1 MVTLPSLSKM
11 YRALLEKG
19 SSFKGIFYI
28 GVRTT
33 GIFCQPTCP
42 AKKPKPENV
51 EYFTSPGAALYA
63 GFRPCLRCY
72 PMGGGQ
78 HPPALVGKLIRAVEK
93 KPGERLLKQ
102 ELLSHLQIDL
112 IKARRQ
118 FRAYTG
124 MTLPAYHR
132 ARRMGLAL
140 LQVRKWNNAITQV
153 GIGPKLT
160 SDSRKAFTKTFDS
173 GPVTAKPRN
182 YFFSCWIDTPVGAML
197 AIANSEGLALLEF
210 VDRRGLE
217 NEIKRLCYR
226 HKCTIVPGRNPHLE
240 QINEELQC
248 YFSGKSLIFSVP
260 LSFTG
265 SDFQR
270 RTWQLLSQ
278 IPAGKTRS
286 YTEMAALL
294 GKPTAV
300 RAMARANGGQYSV
313 YYYSLSPS
321 NWNRRQFDRL
331 RRRIVAK
338 AMAAGA

>member
-1 MVTLPSLSKM
+1 MECFPSP
-11 YRALLEKG
+11 R
-19 SSFKGIFYI
+19 
-28 GVRTT
+28 
-33 GIFCQPTCP
+33 
-42 AKKPKPENV
+42 
-51 EYFTSPGAALYA
+51 AALYA

-72 PMGGGQ
+72 PMGCGQ
-78 HPPALVGKLIRAVEK
+78 QPPALVDKLIRAVEK
-93 KPGERLLKQ
+93 DPGERLLEQ
-102 ELLSHLQIDL
+102 ELLGHLQIDL

-118 FRAYTG
+118 FHAYTG
-124 MTLPAYHR
+124 MTFPAYHR

-140 LQVRKWNNAITQV
+140 LQVRIWNNAITQI

-173 GPVTAKPRN
+173 MPVTAKSRN
-182 YFFSCWIDTPVGAML
+182 YFFSRWIDTPIGPML

-226 HKCTIVPGRNPHLE
+226 HKCTIVPGSNPHLE
-240 QINEELQC
+240 QVNEELQR

-270 RTWQLLSQ
+270 RTWQLLLQ
-278 IPAGKTRS
+278 TPAGETRS

-294 GKPTAV
+294 GKPAAV
-300 RAMARANGGQYSV
+300 RAMARANGDNT
-313 YYYSLSPS
+313 LSIIIPCHRVIGIDGNLTGYGGGLWRKQWLLEHEQRFS
-321 NWNRRQFDRL
+321 RKIFES
-331 RRRIVAK
+331 
-338 AMAAGA
+338 AGAREARIGAQPHQAIHNAPQ